1 MVKTGTRLV
10 RLLTGRSSIELY
22 QIRRNKILKA
32 IKEFGPILNRL
43 NELQIPDGK
52 IFLTERNILLRQV
65 ANLDDQTHGVVST
78 ITLGQLTKQLEPI
91 KLNARNLKEQIVQF
105 SKNKVTEYLNT
116 SVEDKN
122 ASALNRGIDVS
133 SSPYLARNERQ
144 VEENFAGGNTAT
156 VSKITY
162 GDGSIAVFKP
172 KLTGS
177 NPVVDQLK
185 WGMPDNLDDANL
197 EGRNVATYG
206 VAKSLGL
213 NIVPHT
219 DYAVHG
225 DHGGTSQAFVKG
237 NSLGTQCDHVRGS
250 DYNVMLY
257 DIVFGDGSPPFS
269 YGCDDRGKKQIEK
282 KRARGNEKEQ
292 KALCEKLAAENH
304 LWTIQK
310 DHDCEAIS
318 NTVAEVEFSSPSMQK
333 SVADAHI
340 LDLLTGQAD
349 RNPGNFI
356 FAKQQDGTVEARL
369 IDNDISFGETLTDI
383 SGDTVPQPDGTS
395 PARPLL
401 LPKLPR
407 LIDQATADQI
417 TAMTNQDLQSTLTA
431 NGLTRGEL
439 QAAFKRL
446 ANLKNHIAEIQRGN
460 VAGGQLV
467 NNWNDQTFSELMAEP
482 DNHMQP
488 LVSGTFQILFNN
500 KPELLKILQKG
511 SSDDFVVFR
520 RLLPGITGDY
530 PAEILKNK
538 NFLNA
543 LAVKP
548 KLIQILIQKVSL
560 AKRPDAI
567 AKVYLDLESQLV
579 VAGLRRELD
588 D

>member
-1 MVKTGTRLV
+1 MGKPGMRLV
-10 RLLTGRSSIELY
+10 RLFTGRSSNELY

-32 IKEFGPILNRL
+32 IKEIEPVLARL
-43 NELQIPDGK
+43 IELEVPEGK
-52 IFLTERNILLRQV
+52 MFLTAQNALLRQV
-65 ANLDDQTHGVVST
+65 AGIDDQADGVVST
-78 ITLGQLTKQLEPI
+78 ITLGQLTHRLEPI
-91 KLNARNLKEQIVQF
+91 KIAARELKKQIIEF
-105 SKNKVTEYLNT
+105 TKNKASAYLDT
-116 SVEDKN
+116 TVEDKN
-122 ASALNRGIDVS
+122 ASALNRGINVS
-133 SSPYLARNERQ
+133 SSPYLARHERH

-172 KLTGS
+172 KLTGP

-206 VAKSLGL
+206 VAESLGL

-225 DHGGTSQAFVKG
+225 NQGGTCQAFVKG
-237 NSLGTQCDHVRGS
+237 SSLATECDHVLGS
-250 DYNVMLY
+250 DFHSILY
-257 DIVFGDGSPPFS
+257 DIVFGGGMPPFG

-282 KRARGNEKEQ
+282 KRASGNKKEQ
-292 KALCEKLAAENH
+292 TDLCDKLAAQNH
-304 LWTIQK
+304 LWTTKK

-356 FAKQQDGTVEARL
+356 FAKQEDGTFEARL

-395 PARPLL
+395 PARPSL

-417 TAMTNQDLQSTLTA
+417 TAMTNQDLKSTLAA
-431 NGLTRGEL
+431 NGLTQGEMK
-439 QAAFKRL
+439 AAVKRL

-467 NNWNDQTFSELMAEP
+467 NNWNDQTFSEIMAEP
-482 DNHMQP
+482 DNHMQR
-488 LVSGTFQILFNN
+488 LVSGTFLILFNN

-511 SSDDFVVFR
+511 NSDDFVVFR
-520 RLLPGITGDY
+520 RLLPGISGDY

-538 NFLNA
+538 EFLNA
-543 LAVKP
+543 LSAKP
-548 KLIQILIQKVSL
+548 ALIQTLIQKIPLEGRAETVSQVYVDLQSERIVAWLKKNL
-560 AKRPDAI
+560 A
-567 AKVYLDLESQLV
+567 S
-579 VAGLRRELD
+579 
-588 D
+588 

>member
-1 MVKTGTRLV
+1 MSKTGKRLV

-22 QIRRNKILKA
+22 QIRRDKIIKA
-32 IKEFGPILNRL
+32 IKEFDPILNRL

-52 IFLTERNILLRQV
+52 IFLTDRNILLRQV
-65 ANLDDQTHGVVST
+65 ANLDDQTDGVVST

-105 SKNKVTEYLNT
+105 SKNKATAYLKT

-122 ASALNRGIDVS
+122 ASALNRGINVS
-133 SSPYLARNERQ
+133 SSPYLARHERQ
-144 VEENFAGGNTAT
+144 VEENFASGNTAN

-162 GDGSIAVFKP
+162 GDGSVAVFKP
-172 KLTGS
+172 KLTGD
-177 NPVVDQLK
+177 NPIDSRLR
-185 WGMPDNLDDANL
+185 WGMPDNLAEANL

-206 VAKSLGL
+206 VAQSLGL

-225 DHGGTSQAFVKG
+225 NQGGTSQAFVKG
-237 NSLGTQCDHVRGS
+237 SSLATECDHVLGS
-250 DYNVMLY
+250 EHDSFLY
-257 DIVFGDGSPPFS
+257 DIVFGDGIAQQG
-269 YGCDDRGKKQIEK
+269 YGCDDLGKKQIEK
-282 KRARGNEKEQ
+282 KRASGNKKEQ
-292 KALCEKLAAENH
+292 EDLCNNLAAHRH
-304 LWTIQK
+304 LWTTKK

-356 FAKQQDGTVEARL
+356 FAKQEDGTVEARL

-383 SGDTVPQPDGTS
+383 SGDTVLQPDGTS
-395 PARPLL
+395 PARPFL

-417 TAMTNQDLQSTLTA
+417 TAMTNQDLESTLAA
-431 NGLTRGEL
+431 NGLTQGEMK
-439 QAAFKRL
+439 AAVKRL

-488 LVSGTFQILFNN
+488 LVSGTFEILFNN
-500 KPELLKILQKG
+500 KPELLKILENGKPG
-511 SSDDFVVFR
+511 FVVFR
-520 RLLPGITGDY
+520 RLLSGITGDY
-530 PAEILKNK
+530 PEEILKNK

-543 LAVKP
+543 LAVEP
-548 KLIQILIQKVSL
+548 ALIQTLIQKAPS
-560 AKRPDAI
+560 AKQTDII
-567 AKVYLDLESQLV
+567 AKVYEDLQSPVAVKWLKEKLV
-579 VAGLRRELD
+579 G
-588 D
+588 

>member
-1 MVKTGTRLV
+1 MSKTGKRLV

-22 QIRRNKILKA
+22 QIRRDKILKA
-32 IKEFGPILNRL
+32 IKEFDPILNRL
-43 NELQIPDGK
+43 NKLQIPDGK
-52 IFLTERNILLRQV
+52 IFLTDRNILLRQV
-65 ANLDDQTHGVVST
+65 ASLDDQTHGVVST

-105 SKNKVTEYLNT
+105 SKNKATAYLNT

-122 ASALNRGIDVS
+122 ASALNRGINVS
-133 SSPYLARNERQ
+133 SSPYLARHERQ
-144 VEENFAGGNTAT
+144 VEENFASGNTAN

-162 GDGSIAVFKP
+162 GDGSVAVFKP
-172 KLTGS
+172 KLTGD
-177 NPVVDQLK
+177 NPIDSRLR

-206 VAKSLGL
+206 VAQSLGL

-225 DHGGTSQAFVKG
+225 NQGGTSQAFVKG
-237 NSLGTQCDHVRGS
+237 SSLATECDHALGS
-250 DYNVMLY
+250 DYHSILY
-257 DIVFGDGSPPFS
+257 DIVFGGGSPPFG

-282 KRARGNEKEQ
+282 KRASSNKKEQ
-292 KALCEKLAAENH
+292 TDLCDELAAQNH
-304 LWTIQK
+304 LWTTRK

-356 FAKQQDGTVEARL
+356 FAKQEDGTVEARL

-395 PARPLL
+395 PARPSL

-417 TAMTNQDLQSTLTA
+417 TAMTNQDLESTLAA
-431 NGLTRGEL
+431 NGLTQGEMK
-439 QAAFKRL
+439 AAVKRL

-482 DNHMQP
+482 DNHMQR
-488 LVSGTFQILFNN
+488 LVSGTFLILFNN
-500 KPELLKILQKG
+500 KPELLKILENG
-511 SSDDFVVFR
+511 EPDFVVFR
-520 RLLPGITGDY
+520 RLLSGITGDY
-530 PAEILKNK
+530 PKEILKNK
-538 NFLNA
+538 KFLNA
-543 LAVKP
+543 LATKP
-548 KLIQILIQKVSL
+548 ALIQVLIQKNPL
-560 AKRPDAI
+560 AKQDEII
-567 AKVYLDLESQLV
+567 AKVYEDLESPLA
-579 VAGLRRELD
+579 VAWLRRKLAG
-588 D
+588 